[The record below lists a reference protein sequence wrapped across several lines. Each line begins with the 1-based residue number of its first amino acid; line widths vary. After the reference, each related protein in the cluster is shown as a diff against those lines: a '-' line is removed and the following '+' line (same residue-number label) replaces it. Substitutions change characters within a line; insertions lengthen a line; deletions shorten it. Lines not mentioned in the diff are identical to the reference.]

1 MFLKTKNVIHR
12 DLKLQNLLISSLME
26 IKICDFGL
34 AVQLAHPED
43 RRKSLCGT
51 PNYMA
56 PEVINANLAD
66 GHSFEVDVW
75 ALGVIM
81 YTLLIGKPPFETDH
95 V

>member
-51 PNYMA
+51 PNYIA
-56 PEVINANLAD
+56 P
-66 GHSFEVDVW
+66 
-75 ALGVIM
+75 
-81 YTLLIGKPPFETDH
+81 
-95 V
+95 